1 LRLPKH
7 PLLFYKLITQFYYFD
22 HNTDCI
28 QQFLDRASVFPTSGK
43 YVDPV
48 PNICF
53 LFCTVYQAFCE
64 TPVLENNKLQKL
76 DISQKLANNGT
87 MQPLAPLIKDLAV
100 ILGIAS
106 LVTLLFQKI
115 KQPVV
120 LGYLLSGVI
129 VGPYVPPYDL
139 VSDVPSLHTLS
150 ELGVIFLMFSL
161 GLDFSFHKL
170 KRVGTPAILTGL
182 VEVILVLAIGIGLG
196 KILAWPTYDCIFL
209 GAALS
214 ISSTTI
220 IIKAMEELGLKHKH
234 FAELVF
240 GILIVEDLLA
250 ILLLAGLSIVVGT
263 HVMLSATLVDSA
275 IKLFI
280 VVGSWFLVGY
290 FLIPSLIRKLVD
302 VANQETLTIV
312 SVALCLLL
320 VCIAAYFGYSSA
332 LGAFIMGSILA
343 ETDLIQ
349 FIEQYMRPIRD
360 IFAAVFFISVGMIIV
375 PSVIIDHIGIVLLIS
390 VVTIL
395 AKIVTTTTGALA
407 TGQTLTTAV
416 RTGFSMAQ
424 IGEFSFIIAGLG
436 LLLGVTQTTLFPI
449 IIAVSAVT
457 TFATPY
463 LIKSSALVSLQLEK
477 NLPISLKALLGR
489 YTILIHRYLML
500 RKKRIIYSQYIA
512 RLLINGVMVAIIF
525 TLSEKWIFPKIIA
538 WVPITY
544 WVNILSCLIALIL
557 ASPFIWGMIFAYKI
571 FPYHYHATIKPII
584 ALGWI
589 FALTVITTLAITYFH
604 TWSITLLLGLLAFV
618 LFRLLHTPLKTFYP
632 WLEKRFLANIKTPT
646 LQESSNDEL
655 LAWGINLKGT
665 DIRSNYYFINKTLQE
680 LNLYQQYGIH
690 VIALYR
696 GSKIILSPEHHE
708 KIRLYDKLFIL
719 GSDEQIDAFSQHLQT
734 PIYHEALELFNHFEL
749 KTFLLDKTHPFIGLT
764 LEEAMKKNNL
774 QGIILGLERKGVRKI
789 NPHKGTILKTDDLL
803 ILLLDKSI

>member
-1 LRLPKH
+1 
-7 PLLFYKLITQFYYFD
+7 
-22 HNTDCI
+22 
-28 QQFLDRASVFPTSGK
+28 
-43 YVDPV
+43 
-48 PNICF
+48 
-53 LFCTVYQAFCE
+53 
-64 TPVLENNKLQKL
+64 
-76 DISQKLANNGT
+76 

-100 ILGIAS
+100 ILGVAS

-120 LGYLLSGVI
+120 LGYLLSGII
-129 VGPYVPPYDL
+129 VGPHVPPYDL
-139 VSDVPSLHTLS
+139 VTDVPSLHTLS

-170 KRVGTPAILTGL
+170 KRVGTPAIITGL
-182 VEVILVLAIGIGLG
+182 VEVILVLAIGVGLG
-196 KILAWPTYDCIFL
+196 KILGWPIYDCIFL

-220 IIKAMEELGLKHKH
+220 IIKAMEELGLKSKH

-240 GILIVEDLLA
+240 GVLIVEDLLA

-263 HVMLSATLVDSA
+263 HAILSATLIDSA

-360 IFAAVFFISVGMIIV
+360 IFAAVFFISVGMLIDPAIIV
-375 PSVIIDHIGIVLLIS
+375 EHMPSVLLIS
-390 VVTIL
+390 VITIL
-395 AKIVTTTTGALA
+395 AKVLTTTTGALA
-407 TGQTLTTAV
+407 TGQSLTTSV
-416 RTGFSMAQ
+416 RAGFSMAQ

-436 LLLGVTQTTLFPI
+436 LLLQVTRPTLFPI

-457 TFATPY
+457 TFTTPY
-463 LIKSSALVSLQLEK
+463 LIQFSAKVSQQLEK
-477 NLPISLKALLGR
+477 NLPSSLKALLNH
-489 YTILIHRYLML
+489 YAILIHRYLML
-500 RKKRIIYSQYIA
+500 KKKRAIYSQYIT
-512 RLLINGVMVAIIF
+512 RLLINAVMVAIIF
-525 TLSEKWIFPKIIA
+525 TLSEKWIFPKISQWITA
-538 WVPITY
+538 TY
-544 WVNILSCLIALIL
+544 WVNTLSCLIALLL

-571 FPYHYHATIKPII
+571 FPYRSHAAIKPII
-584 ALGWI
+584 AIGWI
-589 FALTVITTLAITYFH
+589 FAFTVITTLAVTYFH
-604 TWSITLLLGLLAFV
+604 TWSITLLLGLIAFM
-618 LFRLLHTPLKTFYP
+618 LFSLLHKPLQKFYP
-632 WLEKRFLANIKTPT
+632 WLEKRFLANIKTPS
-646 LQESSNDEL
+646 LQETSKDEL
-655 LAWGINLKGT
+655 IAWGMNLKGT
-665 DIRSNYYFINKTLQE
+665 NISSNYYFINKTLEE
-680 LNLYQQYGIH
+680 LKLHQQFGIH

-696 GSKIILSPEHHE
+696 GAKVMLSPHYQE

-719 GSDEQIDAFSQHLQT
+719 GSDEQIDAFSQLLQT
-734 PIYHEALELFNHFEL
+734 NIYQEELELFDHFEL
-749 KTFLLDKTHPFIGLT
+749 QTFLLDKTHPFVGLSIEET
-764 LEEAMKKNNL
+764 LQKNHL
-774 QGIILGLERKGVRKI
+774 QGIVLGLERKGKRII
-789 NPHKGTILKTDDLL
+789 NPSKDMVLEKDDLL
-803 ILLLDKSI
+803 ILLLNKG

>member
-1 LRLPKH
+1 M
-7 PLLFYKLITQFYYFD
+7 
-22 HNTDCI
+22 
-28 QQFLDRASVFPTSGK
+28 
-43 YVDPV
+43 
-48 PNICF
+48 
-53 LFCTVYQAFCE
+53 QA
-64 TPVLENNKLQKL
+64 
-76 DISQKLANNGT
+76 
-87 MQPLAPLIKDLAV
+87 LAPLIKDLAV
-100 ILGIAS
+100 ILGVAS

-115 KQPVV
+115 RQPVV
-120 LGYLLSGVI
+120 LGYLLSGII
-129 VGPYVPPYDL
+129 VGPYIPPHDL
-139 VSDVPSLHTLS
+139 VTDVPSLHTLS

-170 KRVGTPAILTGL
+170 KRVGTPAIITGL
-182 VEVILVLAIGIGLG
+182 VEVILVLAIGISLG
-196 KILAWPTYDCIFL
+196 KILGWPTYDCIFL

-240 GILIVEDLLA
+240 GVLIVEDLLA

-263 HVMLSATLVDSA
+263 HVIFSTTLVDSA
-275 IKLFI
+275 IQLFI

-290 FLIPSLIRKLVD
+290 FLIPPLIRKLVN

-360 IFAAVFFISVGMIIV
+360 IFAAVFFISVGMLII
-375 PSVIIDHIGIVLLIS
+375 PSVIVQQFGIVLLIS
-390 VVTIL
+390 AVTIV
-395 AKIVTTTTGALA
+395 AKILTTTAGAFA
-407 TGQTLTTAV
+407 TGQNLATSV
-416 RTGFSMAQ
+416 RAGFSMAQ

-436 LLLGVTQTTLFPI
+436 LVLGVTQAALFPI

-463 LIKSSALVSLQLEK
+463 LIKSSARVSQHVEK
-477 NLPISLKALLGR
+477 NLPNSFKGLLSR
-489 YTILIHRYLML
+489 YSILIHRYFKF
-500 RKKRIIYSQYIA
+500 RKKRVIYSQYIA

-525 TLSEKWIFPKIIA
+525 TLSEKWIFPKIHT
-538 WVPITY
+538 WMSSTS
-544 WVNILSCLIALIL
+544 WVNTLSCLIALIL

-571 FPYHYHATIKPII
+571 FPYRSHTAIKPII

-589 FALTVITTLAITYFH
+589 FAFTVITTLAVTYFH
-604 TWSITLLLGLLAFV
+604 TWSVTLLLIVIAFLLFI
-618 LFRLLHTPLKTFYP
+618 LLHKPLKTFYP
-632 WLEKRFLANIKTPT
+632 WLEKRFLANIKIPT
-646 LQESSNDEL
+646 LQESTNDEL
-655 LAWGINLKGT
+655 IAWGINLKGS
-665 DIRSNYYFINKTLQE
+665 DIRSNYYFINKTLEE
-680 LNLYQQYGIH
+680 LALEKQFGVH

-696 GSKIILSPEHHE
+696 GTKIILAPKHHE

-719 GSDEQIDAFSQHLQT
+719 GSDEQIDAFSQHLQAH
-734 PIYHEALELFNHFEL
+734 IYQDELELFNHFEL
-749 KTFLLDKTHPFIGLT
+749 KTFLLDKKHPFIGLT
-764 LEEAMKKNNL
+764 LAEAMEKNNL
-774 QGIILGLERKGVRKI
+774 QGIILGLERKGIRKI
-789 NPHKGTILKTDDLL
+789 TPNMGMILKTDDLL
-803 ILLLDKSI
+803 ILLTNKKI

>member
-1 LRLPKH
+1 
-7 PLLFYKLITQFYYFD
+7 
-22 HNTDCI
+22 
-28 QQFLDRASVFPTSGK
+28 
-43 YVDPV
+43 
-48 PNICF
+48 
-53 LFCTVYQAFCE
+53 
-64 TPVLENNKLQKL
+64 
-76 DISQKLANNGT
+76 

-100 ILGIAS
+100 ILGVAS

-115 KQPVV
+115 RQPVV
-120 LGYLLSGVI
+120 LGYLLSGII
-129 VGPYVPPYDL
+129 VGPHMPPYDL
-139 VSDVPSLHTLS
+139 VTDVPSLHTLS

-170 KRVGTPAILTGL
+170 KRVGTPAIMTGL

-196 KILAWPTYDCIFL
+196 KLLDWPIYDCIFL

-220 IIKAMEELGLKHKH
+220 IIKAMEELGLKSKH

-263 HVMLSATLVDSA
+263 HAVLSATLVDSA

-290 FLIPSLIRKLVD
+290 FLIPPLIRKLVD

-360 IFAAVFFISVGMIIV
+360 IFAAVFFISVGMLID
-375 PSVIIDHIGIVLLIS
+375 PSVIIEKFSTVLLIS
-390 VVTIL
+390 VITII
-395 AKIVTTTTGALA
+395 AKILTTAMGALA
-407 TGQTLTTAV
+407 AGQSLPTSV
-416 RTGFSMAQ
+416 RAGFSMAQ

-436 LLLGVTQTTLFPI
+436 LLLEVTRSALFPI

-457 TFATPY
+457 TFTTPY
-463 LIKSSALVSLQLEK
+463 LIQTSAPISRYLEK
-477 NLPISLKALLGR
+477 NLPASFKAFLSH
-489 YTILIHRYLML
+489 YSILIHRYLML
-500 RKKRIIYSQYIA
+500 KKKRAIYSRYITK
-512 RLLINGVMVAIIF
+512 LLINAVMVAIIF
-525 TLSEKWIFPKIIA
+525 TLSEKWIFPKISEWITE
-538 WVPITY
+538 TY
-544 WVNILSCLIALIL
+544 WINTLSCIIALLL

-571 FPYHYHATIKPII
+571 FPYRSHAAIKPII

-589 FALTVITTLAITYFH
+589 FTFTVITTLAVTYFH
-604 TWSITLLLGLLAFV
+604 TWSITLLLTLIAFI
-618 LFRLLHTPLKTFYP
+618 LFSLLHKPLQKFYP

-646 LQESSNDEL
+646 LQETTKDEL
-655 LAWGINLKGT
+655 NAWGISLKGT
-665 DIRSNYYFINKTLQE
+665 DISSNYYFINKTLEE
-680 LNLYQQYGIH
+680 LNLCQQFGIH

-696 GSKIILSPEHHE
+696 GAKIILEPHHHE
-708 KIRLYDKLFIL
+708 KIRLYDKLFLL
-719 GSDEQIDAFSQHLQT
+719 GSDEQIDSFSQLLQAS
-734 PIYHEALELFNHFEL
+734 IYQELELFNHFDL
-749 KTFLLDKTHPFIGLT
+749 QTFLLDKSHPFVGLT
-764 LEEAMKKNNL
+764 IEEAMQKTQIRGL
-774 QGIILGLERKGVRKI
+774 VLGLERKGIRKV
-789 NPHKGTILKTDDLL
+789 NPSKKTILEKDDLL
-803 ILLLDKSI
+803 ILLLNKN

>member
-1 LRLPKH
+1 M
-7 PLLFYKLITQFYYFD
+7 
-22 HNTDCI
+22 
-28 QQFLDRASVFPTSGK
+28 
-43 YVDPV
+43 
-48 PNICF
+48 
-53 LFCTVYQAFCE
+53 QA
-64 TPVLENNKLQKL
+64 
-76 DISQKLANNGT
+76 
-87 MQPLAPLIKDLAV
+87 LAPLIKDLAV
-100 ILGIAS
+100 ILGVAS

-120 LGYLLSGVI
+120 LGYLLSGII
-129 VGPYVPPYDL
+129 VGPYVPPHDL
-139 VSDVPSLHTLS
+139 VTDVPSLHTLS

-170 KRVGTPAILTGL
+170 KRVGTPAIVTGL
-182 VEVILVLAIGIGLG
+182 LEVILVLAIGIGLG
-196 KILAWPTYDCIFL
+196 KVLGWPTYDCIFL

-220 IIKAMEELGLKHKH
+220 IIKAMEELGLKNKH

-263 HVMLSATLVDSA
+263 HVLFSASLIDSA

-290 FLIPSLIRKLVD
+290 FLIPPLIRKLVN

-343 ETDLIQ
+343 ETDLIT

-360 IFAAVFFISVGMIIV
+360 IFAAVFFISVGMLINPNIIV
-375 PSVIIDHIGIVLLIS
+375 EHIGIVLLIS
-390 VVTIL
+390 AVTIL
-395 AKIVTTTTGALA
+395 AKILTTATGALA
-407 TGQTLTTAV
+407 TGQNLSTSV
-416 RTGFSMAQ
+416 RAGFSMAQ

-436 LLLGVTQTTLFPI
+436 LALEVTRPTLFPI

-457 TFATPY
+457 TFTTPY
-463 LIKSSALVSLQLEK
+463 LIKSSAYVSRKLEK
-477 NLPISLKALLGR
+477 NLPYSISTLLNH
-489 YTILIHRYLML
+489 YSVLIHRYLML
-500 RKKRIIYSQYIA
+500 KKKRVIYSQYIA

-525 TLSEKWIFPKIIA
+525 SLSEKWIFPKISEWI
-538 WVPITY
+538 ITIY
-544 WVNILSCLIALIL
+544 WVNTLSCLIALLL

-571 FPYHYHATIKPII
+571 FHYRSRAAIKPII
-584 ALGWI
+584 AIGWI
-589 FALTVITTLAITYFH
+589 FTFTVITTLAVTYFH
-604 TWSITLLLGLLAFV
+604 TWSITLLLGFIAFI
-618 LFRLLHTPLKTFYP
+618 LFSLLHKLLQKFYP

-646 LQESSNDEL
+646 LQEASKDEL
-655 LAWGINLKGT
+655 LSWGTNVKGSN
-665 DIRSNYYFINKTLQE
+665 ISSNYYFINKTLEE
-680 LNLYQQYGIH
+680 LNLHQQFGIH

-696 GSKIILSPEHHE
+696 GTKIILAPKHQE

-719 GSDEQIDAFSQHLQT
+719 GSDEQIDAFSQLLQAN
-734 PIYHEALELFNHFEL
+734 IYQEELELYNYFEL
-749 KTFLLDKTHPFIGLT
+749 KTFLLDKTHPFVGLT
-764 LEEAMKKNNL
+764 IEKAMEENQME
-774 QGIILGLERKGVRKI
+774 GIILGLERKGVREL
-789 NPHKGTILKTDDLL
+789 NPNKDIVLQKDDLL
-803 ILLLDKSI
+803 ILLLSKPLT

>member
-1 LRLPKH
+1 
-7 PLLFYKLITQFYYFD
+7 
-22 HNTDCI
+22 
-28 QQFLDRASVFPTSGK
+28 
-43 YVDPV
+43 
-48 PNICF
+48 
-53 LFCTVYQAFCE
+53 
-64 TPVLENNKLQKL
+64 
-76 DISQKLANNGT
+76 

-100 ILGIAS
+100 ILGVAS

-115 KQPVV
+115 RQPVV
-120 LGYLLSGVI
+120 LGYLLSGII
-129 VGPYVPPYDL
+129 VGPHMPPYDL
-139 VSDVPSLHTLS
+139 VTDVPSLHTLS

-170 KRVGTPAILTGL
+170 KRVGTPAVMTGL

-196 KILAWPTYDCIFL
+196 KILGWPTYDCIFL

-220 IIKAMEELGLKHKH
+220 IIKAMDELGLKSKH

-263 HVMLSATLVDSA
+263 HAMLSARLVDSA

-360 IFAAVFFISVGMIIV
+360 IFAAVFFISVGMLIDPSII
-375 PSVIIDHIGIVLLIS
+375 IEHFTTVLLIS
-390 VVTIL
+390 AATII
-395 AKIVTTTTGALA
+395 AKILTTSMGALA
-407 TGQTLTTAV
+407 TGQSVTTSV
-416 RTGFSMAQ
+416 RAGFSMAQ

-436 LLLGVTQTTLFPI
+436 LLLKVTRPSLFPT
-449 IIAVSAVT
+449 IIAVSVIT
-457 TFATPY
+457 TFTTPY
-463 LIKSSALVSLQLEK
+463 LIQSSVAVSKYLEK
-477 NLPISLKALLGR
+477 NLPPSFKSVLSH
-489 YTILIHRYLML
+489 YSILIHRYLTFK
-500 RKKRIIYSQYIA
+500 KKRVIYSQYITK
-512 RLLINGVMVAIIF
+512 LLINSVMVAIIF
-525 TLSEKWIFPKIIA
+525 TMSERWIFPKISEWIT
-538 WVPITY
+538 ITY
-544 WVNILSCLIALIL
+544 WVNTLSCIIALLL

-571 FPYHYHATIKPII
+571 FPYRSHAAIKPII
-584 ALGWI
+584 AIGWI
-589 FALTVITTLAITYFH
+589 FTFTVITTLAITYFH
-604 TWSITLLLGLLAFV
+604 TWSITLLLGLIAFI
-618 LFRLLHTPLKTFYP
+618 LFSLLHKPLQKFYP
-632 WLEKRFLANIKTPT
+632 WLEKRFLENIKTPSI
-646 LQESSNDEL
+646 QEATKDEL
-655 LAWGINLKGT
+655 IAWGINLKGT
-665 DIRSNYYFINKTLQE
+665 DISSNYYFINKTLDE
-680 LNLYQQYGIH
+680 LNLHKQFGIH

-696 GSKIILSPEHHE
+696 GTKIILDPHHQE

-719 GSDEQIDAFSQHLQT
+719 GTDEQIDAFSQLLQAS
-734 PIYHEALELFNHFEL
+734 IYQEELELFNHFEL
-749 KTFLLDKTHPFIGLT
+749 RTFLLDKTHPFVGLPI
-764 LEEAMKKNNL
+764 EEAMRRTHM
-774 QGIILGLERKGVRKI
+774 QGIILGLERKGIRKV
-789 NPHKGTILKTDDLL
+789 NPSKETRLEKDDLL
-803 ILLLDKSI
+803 ILLLNKS